1 MQETNPKK
9 WWDNIKLLSGL
20 SKPSSLTS
28 VIVDGE
34 VLKDSD
40 LAEAL
45 NDYFSNVASDIQP
58 LDFTPFLI
66 SQPSDEYVISP
77 ESVERALLSRA

>member
-20 SKPSSLTS
+20 SKPPPLTNIS
-28 VIVDGE
+28 AGGIELQDTE
-34 VLKDSD
+34 

-45 NDYFSNVASDIQP
+45 NDCFTNVASDIQP
-58 LDFTPFLI
+58 LDFTPC
-66 SQPSDEYVISP
+66 S
-77 ESVERALLSRA
+77 